1 VTTAPDR
8 GTREGSTGQLLQL
21 CAGYFV
27 SYVATGVVVKWFT
40 GGLREPRMGEIS
52 FLFTNTLS
60 SSVLCVIAVFAL
72 GWLRLPATRT
82 RRWFGFTVP
91 EETPA
96 IVASGVCTAVII
108 PATTM
113 LYTLPIS
120 VMVAMVIMRGS
131 IIITSRAIDAILLR
145 RGLLKRKVHAEE
157 NWAVLFALLALGTHV
172 LLVPVSESLMHM
184 GIDVATIGINVK
196 AGDGHFDFLG
206 SAPAMTILTGYIA
219 AYAVRLY
226 VMNVFKLTRPPR
238 AVHTPPGLD
247 NRGYFAIEQI
257 AASTTMALVAGVL
270 LALPSLA
277 GVRTPQLLE
286 LRAAAT
292 TLDWPALA
300 SGVPYALVAF
310 FSVFLF
316 MFKGRTATFAGLVNR
331 ITSLLAGTT
340 ATLVL
345 AWVFGLKPPAVADW
359 ISLGFLG
366 VAVGLLAR
374 VETQRGRE
382 KTA

>member
-1 VTTAPDR
+1 MTPAT
-8 GTREGSTGQLLQL
+8 GNGSREGTTGQLLQL
-21 CAGYFV
+21 CAGYFL

-40 GGLREPRMGEIS
+40 GGLRQPPMGEIA

-60 SSVLCVIAVFAL
+60 SSLICVVAVFAL
-72 GWLRLPATRT
+72 GWLRLPAGRT
-82 RRWFGFTVP
+82 RRWFGRTVP

-131 IIITSRAIDAILLR
+131 IIVTSRVIDAILAR
-145 RGLLKRKVHAEE
+145 RGLLKRRVHPEE
-157 NWAVLFALLALGTHV
+157 NWAVVFALLALGTHV
-172 LLVPVSESLMHM
+172 LLVPVSEALMRM
-184 GIDVATIGINVK
+184 GFDVAGIGIAVK
-196 AGDGHFDFLG
+196 QGDGHFDFLG
-206 SAPAMTILTGYIA
+206 SAAAMGILTAYIA
-219 AYAVRLY
+219 AYAIRLY
-226 VMNVFKLTRPPR
+226 VMNVFKLTRPPLD
-238 AVHTPPGLD
+238 AQHPAGLD
-247 NRGYFAIEQI
+247 NRGYFAIEQV
-257 AASTTMALVAGVL
+257 AASATMALAAAVL
-270 LALPSLA
+270 IALPSLA
-277 GVRTPQLLE
+277 GVRTPALLE
-286 LRAAAT
+286 FRAAAVQ
-292 TLDWPALA
+292 LDWAAFA

-316 MFKGRTATFAGLVNR
+316 MFQGRTATFAGLVNR

-340 ATLVL
+340 ATLLL
-345 AWVFGLKPPAVADW
+345 AWVFGLKPPATADW

-374 VETQRGRE
+374 VETRRARD
-382 KTA
+382 KAA